1 LGELLAPQ
9 SQVSG
14 QVGSPATGT
23 GDPWDRRG
31 AARLGTASGI
41 TPAQVRVLCLA
52 QGVPASIYDT
62 YQYTGTLTTA
72 FRIGNADLREEK
84 ADSYTV
90 GVVLQPEFTRS
101 FFRTLSLSVDYYN
114 LSLDQAI
121 GRVTSQVALQQCFNL
136 GGLNP
141 TLDPGNFYCGLIK
154 RDAGGLL
161 ASINEPLFNLGAYK
175 TAGLD
180 FQLDIAKEFGPIGTF
195 ALNSFFTY
203 VTDYKIQ
210 TLPSDPV
217 RDFAGTIGNVQIDGF
232 SPSHPEIKHTTTLSY
247 LRPQGSL
254 SLRWRYIGR
263 MDNSANV
270 GTTNGTA
277 IGVPAVSYFDLIA
290 RLRASEGTEF
300 RAGVTNLTDK
310 QPPQFG
316 GPASTDTSTY
326 DLIGRRYFLGITK
339 RF

>member
-1 LGELLAPQ
+1 L
-9 SQVSG
+9 
-14 QVGSPATGT
+14 
-23 GDPWDRRG
+23 
-31 AARLGTASGI
+31 
-41 TPAQVRVLCLA
+41 
-52 QGVPASIYDT
+52 
-62 YQYTGTLTTA
+62 
-72 FRIGNADLREEK
+72 RI
-84 ADSYTV
+84 
-90 GVVLQPEFTRS
+90 
-101 FFRTLSLSVDYYN
+101 
-114 LSLDQAI
+114 DQA
-121 GRVTSQVALQQCFNL
+121 RRWRF
-136 GGLNP
+136 
-141 TLDPGNFYCGLIK
+141 
-154 RDAGGLL
+154 
-161 ASINEPLFNLGAYK
+161 
-175 TAGLD
+175 AGLD
-180 FQLDIAKEFGPIGTF
+180 QRT
-195 ALNSFFTY
+195 
-203 VTDYKIQ
+203 VIQ